1 MPSQNGNGGQR
12 GPWDSGTKSGSDL
25 EDLVRQGQD
34 RLNQIMPSG
43 GLRPAIVLAVVAL
56 VGLGAWTAYYT
67 VPSDSVA
74 VVQRFGKYLKDVPPG
89 LHFKLPLGV
98 DVATIVPVKRQ
109 LKEEFGFATAGA
121 TDPYQ
126 IPRDAKQ
133 ETQMV
138 TGDLNAALVEW
149 VVQYRISDPVK
160 FLFDVREPRGT
171 LRDVSESV
179 MREVVG
185 DRTVD
190 EVITIGRQEI
200 ETEALTKMQAL
211 ATKYAMGISID
222 QVQLKNIN
230 PPEAVQASFNEVNQ
244 AQQEKEKLI
253 NEARRD
259 YNKVI
264 PLAEGEKDQR
274 IREADGY
281 RLKRINEAEG
291 DAARF
296 SALLA
301 EYIKAPEVTR
311 RRIYIET
318 LQDVMPGIRSKII
331 VDERTRSILPLLK
344 SQLPEGRTAMNRI
357 KLVAILAVLGIA
369 AFAAMSSIYTVSE
382 VEQAII
388 TQFGEPVGAP
398 VTTAG
403 LKVKVPFIQD
413 VNLMDKRV
421 LEWDGNPTDMP
432 TKDKL
437 YISVDLFAR
446 WRIAD
451 PLQYFLRLHDERSAQ
466 SRLDDILGSETR
478 NAVAKHELIEI
489 IRTTKD
495 RVPLRDTLLTGAG
508 PEQDMG
514 SLVPIQ
520 KGRKLVEQQIFAEAA
535 QKVRVFGVELLDI
548 RFKRINYNESVRP
561 KIYDRMISE
570 RRQIAERFLSEGNGE
585 AARIRGNRVRD
596 LNKIQSEAY
605 RQVEEI
611 RGMADAK
618 ATEIYAKAYNQS
630 PEAVAFYE
638 FTRTMQSYKSIIAEN
653 TTLVLSTGSDLFKFL
668 KGMSPDGDVVPA
680 PHSDGN
686 R

>member
-1 MPSQNGNGGQR
+1 MPSQNDNGGRR
-12 GPWDSGTKSGSDL
+12 GPWGGGAKPSSDF
-25 EDLVRQGQD
+25 EDVVRQGQD
-34 RLNQIMPSG
+34 RLRQIMPTG
-43 GLRPAIVLAVVAL
+43 GPRSAIVLVILALAAL
-56 VGLGAWTAYYT
+56 VAWTTYYT

-74 VVQRFGKYLKDVPPG
+74 VVQRFGKYLKEVPPG
-89 LHFKLPLGV
+89 LHFKLPLGI

-109 LKEEFGFATAGA
+109 LKQEFGFATAGA

-126 IPRDAKQ
+126 IPRDAMQ

-200 ETEALTKMQAL
+200 ETDALTKMQAL

-230 PPEAVQASFNEVNQ
+230 PPGPVQASFNEVNQ
-244 AQQEKEKLI
+244 AQQDKEKLI

-331 VDERTRSILPLLK
+331 VDERTRSILPLL
-344 SQLPEGRTAMNRI
+344 
-357 KLVAILAVLGIA
+357 
-369 AFAAMSSIYTVSE
+369 
-382 VEQAII
+382 
-388 TQFGEPVGAP
+388 
-398 VTTAG
+398 
-403 LKVKVPFIQD
+403 
-413 VNLMDKRV
+413 NLD
-421 LEWDGNPTDMP
+421 
-432 TKDKL
+432 
-437 YISVDLFAR
+437 S
-446 WRIAD
+446 
-451 PLQYFLRLHDERSAQ
+451 
-466 SRLDDILGSETR
+466 
-478 NAVAKHELIEI
+478 
-489 IRTTKD
+489 
-495 RVPLRDTLLTGAG
+495 
-508 PEQDMG
+508 
-514 SLVPIQ
+514 Q
-520 KGRKLVEQQIFAEAA
+520 KGE
-535 QKVRVFGVELLDI
+535 
-548 RFKRINYNESVRP
+548 RP
-561 KIYDRMISE
+561 
-570 RRQIAERFLSEGNGE
+570 
-585 AARIRGNRVRD
+585 
-596 LNKIQSEAY
+596 
-605 RQVEEI
+605 
-611 RGMADAK
+611 
-618 ATEIYAKAYNQS
+618 
-630 PEAVAFYE
+630 
-638 FTRTMQSYKSIIAEN
+638 
-653 TTLVLSTGSDLFKFL
+653 
-668 KGMSPDGDVVPA
+668 
-680 PHSDGN
+680 
-686 R
+686 